1 MSEIINSV
9 LQARY
14 FTKDEHS
21 WEDVCKR
28 VSNFIGN
35 TDEERER
42 FYNLMV
48 EGKFIPNSPTLFNAG
63 LPNGQLSACFV
74 LPIHDSMAS
83 IFGTLGD
90 CAQIFKSGGGCGF
103 SFDELRQKNSPVG
116 ESNGVASGAVS
127 FMRVYDAAIESIKAG
142 GRRRGAAMGVLPVN
156 HGDIM
161 DFVKCKTEEGQI
173 RNFNISVMI
182 TDDFMEKVKNKRF
195 SDVVTHEI
203 LDDGSKR
210 DVTVGEIWQS
220 IVHGAW
226 KNGEPGV
233 LFDGN
238 INKDNKLIKISP
250 IKATNPCVTGDTLI
264 LTDEGYKPIIET
276 IGKETNVWNGIE
288 FSKVVPFL
296 AGENETVYDVTFSN
310 GTTVRATGNHKWFTV
325 EGVKTTLELSTS
337 DKLIKCAFPVIE
349 GTEELPDAYKFGF
362 FCGDG
367 SECKDGTNKIHI
379 YGEKH
384 CCFADLDYSNI
395 KSNLKIINVPK
406 WWSKTFVPDISYTV
420 ESRKQ
425 WLAGLID
432 SDGCATFDGGYQI
445 SSVNKEFLL
454 NVGYMLNTLGCPFK
468 ITLMKNADVRPLPD
482 GKGGYANYYCQT
494 SYRLLISKANAFKLD
509 LPLKRVMKYTE
520 CQRDAGQFVRVVS
533 IVEYGQENVYCCTE
547 PKRHQITLNG
557 NPSGN
562 CGEQPLL
569 PYESC
574 NLGSLNLSAYW
585 KNGKFDD
592 ESFEKDIVTA
602 VEFLND
608 VVDKNAFPIK
618 ELKAMNDETRKIGL
632 GIMGYHDLLLKMR
645 IPYDSEEALSVLDG
659 IMAKI
664 RRVAERTSHL
674 LAKRDGVFP
683 AWEESEWTME
693 VRNGGLLT
701 IAPTGS
707 ISLLANCSSGI
718 EPVFNWVYKRRNTVG
733 KEFLMVHPLFDV
745 DLRKMVMDDDA
756 LYNEIVNQV
765 YNEGTLQNVDVL
777 PQKVKD
783 LYKCALD
790 IAPVWHIRTQATAQ
804 KYIDASISKTINLP
818 EQATPADVAEIYTMA
833 YDLGCKGITLYRTN
847 SRKDVVLQNAQ
858 QQENGFVEVIKD
870 GEIYVKCP
878 ECGGLTKG
886 KGGCNVCEHC
896 GFTKCS

>member
-21 WEDVCKR
+21 WEDVCAR

-48 EGKFIPNSPTLFNAG
+48 EGKFVPNSPTLFNAG
-63 LPNGQLSACFV
+63 LLNGQLSACFV
-74 LPIHDSMAS
+74 LPIHDSMTS
-83 IFGTLGD
+83 IFETLGD

-103 SFDELRQKNSPVG
+103 SFDELRPKNAPVG

-142 GRRRGAAMGVLPVN
+142 GRRRGAAMGVLPVT

-220 IVHGAW
+220 IVLGAW

-238 INKDNKLIKISP
+238 INKDNKLIKISS
-250 IKATNPCVTGDTLI
+250 IKATNPC
-264 LTDEGYKPIIET
+264 
-276 IGKETNVWNGIE
+276 
-288 FSKVVPFL
+288 
-296 AGENETVYDVTFSN
+296 A
-310 GTTVRATGNHKWFTV
+310 
-325 EGVKTTLELSTS
+325 EL
-337 DKLIKCAFPVIE
+337 
-349 GTEELPDAYKFGF
+349 
-362 FCGDG
+362 
-367 SECKDGTNKIHI
+367 
-379 YGEKH
+379 
-384 CCFADLDYSNI
+384 
-395 KSNLKIINVPK
+395 
-406 WWSKTFVPDISYTV
+406 
-420 ESRKQ
+420 
-425 WLAGLID
+425 
-432 SDGCATFDGGYQI
+432 
-445 SSVNKEFLL
+445 
-454 NVGYMLNTLGCPFK
+454 
-468 ITLMKNADVRPLPD
+468 
-482 GKGGYANYYCQT
+482 
-494 SYRLLISKANAFKLD
+494 
-509 LPLKRVMKYTE
+509 
-520 CQRDAGQFVRVVS
+520 
-533 IVEYGQENVYCCTE
+533 
-547 PKRHQITLNG
+547 
-557 NPSGN
+557 
-562 CGEQPLL
+562 PLL

-585 KNGKFDD
+585 KDGKFDD
-592 ESFEKDIVTA
+592 ESFEKDIA
-602 VEFLND
+602 SGVEFLNR
-608 VVDKNAFPIK
+608 VVDKNVFPIEQLK
-618 ELKAMNDETRKIGL
+618 EMNDKTRKIGL

-645 IPYDSEEALSVLDG
+645 IPYDSEEALAVLDG

-664 RRVAERTSHL
+664 RRVAERKSHL

-683 AWEESEWTME
+683 AWEDSEWTME
-693 VRNGGLLT
+693 VRNGGLMT

-733 KEFLMVHPLFDV
+733 KEFLMVHPLFDA

-756 LYNEIVNQV
+756 LYNEIINQI

-790 IAPVWHIRTQATAQ
+790 IAPVWHIRAQATAQ
-804 KYIDASISKTINLP
+804 KHIDASISKTINLP
-818 EQATPADVAEIYTMA
+818 EHATPSDVAEIYTMA
-833 YDLGCKGITLYRTN
+833 YDLGCKGITLYRAN

-878 ECGGLTKG
+878 ECGELTKG

>member
-21 WEDVCKR
+21 WEDVCAR

-48 EGKFIPNSPTLFNAG
+48 QGKFIPNSPTLFNAG
-63 LPNGQLSACFV
+63 LLNGQLSACFV
-74 LPIHDSMAS
+74 LPIHDSMTS
-83 IFGTLGD
+83 IFETLGD

-103 SFDELRQKNSPVG
+103 SFDELRQKNAPVG

-203 LDDGSKR
+203 LDDGGKR

-220 IVHGAW
+220 IVLGAW

-238 INKDNKLIKISP
+238 INKDNKLIKISS
-250 IKATNPCVTGDTLI
+250 IKATNPC
-264 LTDEGYKPIIET
+264 
-276 IGKETNVWNGIE
+276 
-288 FSKVVPFL
+288 
-296 AGENETVYDVTFSN
+296 A
-310 GTTVRATGNHKWFTV
+310 
-325 EGVKTTLELSTS
+325 EL
-337 DKLIKCAFPVIE
+337 
-349 GTEELPDAYKFGF
+349 
-362 FCGDG
+362 
-367 SECKDGTNKIHI
+367 
-379 YGEKH
+379 
-384 CCFADLDYSNI
+384 
-395 KSNLKIINVPK
+395 
-406 WWSKTFVPDISYTV
+406 
-420 ESRKQ
+420 
-425 WLAGLID
+425 
-432 SDGCATFDGGYQI
+432 
-445 SSVNKEFLL
+445 
-454 NVGYMLNTLGCPFK
+454 
-468 ITLMKNADVRPLPD
+468 
-482 GKGGYANYYCQT
+482 
-494 SYRLLISKANAFKLD
+494 
-509 LPLKRVMKYTE
+509 
-520 CQRDAGQFVRVVS
+520 
-533 IVEYGQENVYCCTE
+533 
-547 PKRHQITLNG
+547 
-557 NPSGN
+557 
-562 CGEQPLL
+562 PLL

-585 KNGKFDD
+585 KDGKFDD
-592 ESFEKDIVTA
+592 ESFEKDIA
-602 VEFLND
+602 SGVEFLNS
-608 VVDKNAFPIK
+608 VVDKNVFPIE
-618 ELKAMNDETRKIGL
+618 ELKEMNDKTRKIGL

-645 IPYDSEEALSVLDG
+645 IPYDSEEALAVLDG

-683 AWEESEWTME
+683 AWEDSEWSME
-693 VRNGGLLT
+693 IRNGGLLT

-733 KEFLMVHPLFDV
+733 KEFLMVHPLFDA
-745 DLRKMVMDDDA
+745 DLRKMVVGDDA
-756 LYNEIVNQV
+756 LYNEIINQV

-790 IAPVWHIRTQATAQ
+790 ITPVWHIRTQATAQ
-804 KYIDASISKTINLP
+804 KHIDASISKTINLP
-818 EQATPADVAEIYTMA
+818 EHATPSDVAEIYTMA
-833 YDLGCKGITLYRTN
+833 YDLGCKGITLYRAN

-858 QQENGFVEVIKD
+858 QQENGFVEVIKN

>member
-42 FYNLMV
+42 FFNLMV

-63 LPNGQLSACFV
+63 LPKGQLSACFV
-74 LPIHDSMAS
+74 LPVHDSMAS

-173 RNFNISVMI
+173 KNFNISVMI
-182 TDDFMEKVKNKRF
+182 TDDFMEKVKSKRY

-203 LDDGSKR
+203 LEDGTKR

-220 IVHGAW
+220 IVYGAW

-233 LFDGN
+233 VFDGN

-250 IKATNPCVTGDTLI
+250 IKATNPC
-264 LTDEGYKPIIET
+264 
-276 IGKETNVWNGIE
+276 
-288 FSKVVPFL
+288 
-296 AGENETVYDVTFSN
+296 GEE
-310 GTTVRATGNHKWFTV
+310 
-325 EGVKTTLELSTS
+325 
-337 DKLIKCAFPVIE
+337 
-349 GTEELPDAYKFGF
+349 
-362 FCGDG
+362 
-367 SECKDGTNKIHI
+367 
-379 YGEKH
+379 
-384 CCFADLDYSNI
+384 
-395 KSNLKIINVPK
+395 
-406 WWSKTFVPDISYTV
+406 
-420 ESRKQ
+420 
-425 WLAGLID
+425 
-432 SDGCATFDGGYQI
+432 
-445 SSVNKEFLL
+445 
-454 NVGYMLNTLGCPFK
+454 
-468 ITLMKNADVRPLPD
+468 
-482 GKGGYANYYCQT
+482 
-494 SYRLLISKANAFKLD
+494 
-509 LPLKRVMKYTE
+509 
-520 CQRDAGQFVRVVS
+520 
-533 IVEYGQENVYCCTE
+533 
-547 PKRHQITLNG
+547 
-557 NPSGN
+557 
-562 CGEQPLL
+562 PLL

-585 KNGKFDD
+585 KDGKFDD
-592 ESFEKDIVTA
+592 ESFEKDIATG
-602 VEFLND
+602 VEFLNS
-608 VVDKNAFPIK
+608 VVDKNVFPIK

-645 IPYDSEEALSVLDG
+645 IPYDSEEALAVLDG

-683 AWEESEWTME
+683 AWEDSEWTME

-733 KEFLMVHPLFDV
+733 KEFLMVHPLFDA
-745 DLRKMVMDDDA
+745 DLRKMVMDDDV

-765 YNEGTLQNVDVL
+765 YHEGTLQNVDVL

-790 IAPVWHIRTQATAQ
+790 ITPVWHIRTQATAQ
-804 KYIDASISKTINLP
+804 KHIDASISKTINLP
-818 EQATPADVAEIYTMA
+818 EHATPADVAEIYTMA

-858 QQENGFVEVIKD
+858 QQENGFIEVIVD
-870 GEIYVKCP
+870 GEIHVKCP

>member
-83 IFGTLGD
+83 IFETLGD

-142 GRRRGAAMGVLPVN
+142 GRRRGAAMGVLPVT

-220 IVHGAW
+220 IVYGAW

-250 IKATNPCVTGDTLI
+250 IKATNP
-264 LTDEGYKPIIET
+264 
-276 IGKETNVWNGIE
+276 
-288 FSKVVPFL
+288 
-296 AGENETVYDVTFSN
+296 
-310 GTTVRATGNHKWFTV
+310 
-325 EGVKTTLELSTS
+325 
-337 DKLIKCAFPVIE
+337 
-349 GTEELPDAYKFGF
+349 
-362 FCGDG
+362 
-367 SECKDGTNKIHI
+367 
-379 YGEKH
+379 
-384 CCFADLDYSNI
+384 
-395 KSNLKIINVPK
+395 
-406 WWSKTFVPDISYTV
+406 
-420 ESRKQ
+420 
-425 WLAGLID
+425 
-432 SDGCATFDGGYQI
+432 
-445 SSVNKEFLL
+445 
-454 NVGYMLNTLGCPFK
+454 
-468 ITLMKNADVRPLPD
+468 
-482 GKGGYANYYCQT
+482 
-494 SYRLLISKANAFKLD
+494 
-509 LPLKRVMKYTE
+509 
-520 CQRDAGQFVRVVS
+520 
-533 IVEYGQENVYCCTE
+533 
-547 PKRHQITLNG
+547 
-557 NPSGN
+557 

-592 ESFEKDIVTA
+592 ESFEKDVVTA
-602 VEFLND
+602 VEFLNG
-608 VVDKNAFPIK
+608 VVDKNVFPIK

-645 IPYDSEEALSVLDG
+645 IPYDSEEAMAVLDG

-733 KEFLMVHPLFDV
+733 KEFLMVHPLFDA

-756 LYNEIVNQV
+756 LYNEIINQV
-765 YNEGTLQNVDVL
+765 YSEGTLQNVDVL

-790 IAPVWHIRTQATAQ
+790 IAPVWHIKTQATAQ
-804 KYIDASISKTINLP
+804 KHIDASISKTINLP
-818 EQATPADVAEIYTMA
+818 EHASPADVAEIYIKA

-847 SRKDVVLQNAQ
+847 SRRDVVLQNAQ

>member
-14 FTKDEHS
+14 FAKNEKS

-28 VSNFIGN
+28 VSGFIGN

-63 LPNGQLSACFV
+63 LSNGQLSACFV

-83 IFGTLGD
+83 IFETLGD

-116 ESNGVASGAVS
+116 QSNGVASGAVS

-203 LDDGSKR
+203 LNDGSKR
-210 DVTVGEIWQS
+210 DITVGEIWQS

-238 INKDNKLIKISP
+238 INKDNKLIKINP
-250 IKATNPCVTGDTLI
+250 IKATNP
-264 LTDEGYKPIIET
+264 
-276 IGKETNVWNGIE
+276 
-288 FSKVVPFL
+288 
-296 AGENETVYDVTFSN
+296 
-310 GTTVRATGNHKWFTV
+310 
-325 EGVKTTLELSTS
+325 
-337 DKLIKCAFPVIE
+337 
-349 GTEELPDAYKFGF
+349 
-362 FCGDG
+362 
-367 SECKDGTNKIHI
+367 
-379 YGEKH
+379 
-384 CCFADLDYSNI
+384 
-395 KSNLKIINVPK
+395 
-406 WWSKTFVPDISYTV
+406 
-420 ESRKQ
+420 
-425 WLAGLID
+425 
-432 SDGCATFDGGYQI
+432 
-445 SSVNKEFLL
+445 
-454 NVGYMLNTLGCPFK
+454 
-468 ITLMKNADVRPLPD
+468 
-482 GKGGYANYYCQT
+482 
-494 SYRLLISKANAFKLD
+494 
-509 LPLKRVMKYTE
+509 
-520 CQRDAGQFVRVVS
+520 
-533 IVEYGQENVYCCTE
+533 
-547 PKRHQITLNG
+547 
-557 NPSGN
+557 

-592 ESFEKDIVTA
+592 ESFERDVATS

-608 VVDKNAFPIK
+608 VVDKNVFPIK
-618 ELKAMNDETRKIGL
+618 ELKEMNDKTRKIGL

-645 IPYDSEEALSVLDG
+645 IPYDSDEALAVLDG

-664 RRVAERTSHL
+664 RRIAERTSHL

-733 KEFLMVHPLFDV
+733 KEFLMVHPLFDA
-745 DLRKMVMDDDA
+745 DLRKMVMDDEE
-756 LYNEIVNQV
+756 LYDEIVNQV
-765 YNEGTLQNVDVL
+765 YTEGTLQNVDVL

-804 KYIDASISKTINLP
+804 KHIDASISKTINLP
-818 EQATPADVAEIYTMA
+818 EHASLSDVAEIYIMA

>member
-28 VSNFIGN
+28 VSNFVGN

-42 FYNLMV
+42 FYNLMIN
-48 EGKFIPNSPTLFNAG
+48 GKFIPNSPTLFNAG

-74 LPIHDSMAS
+74 LPIHDSMTS

-220 IVHGAW
+220 IVYGAW

-250 IKATNPCVTGDTLI
+250 IKATNPC
-264 LTDEGYKPIIET
+264 
-276 IGKETNVWNGIE
+276 
-288 FSKVVPFL
+288 
-296 AGENETVYDVTFSN
+296 
-310 GTTVRATGNHKWFTV
+310 
-325 EGVKTTLELSTS
+325 
-337 DKLIKCAFPVIE
+337 
-349 GTEELPDAYKFGF
+349 
-362 FCGDG
+362 
-367 SECKDGTNKIHI
+367 
-379 YGEKH
+379 
-384 CCFADLDYSNI
+384 
-395 KSNLKIINVPK
+395 
-406 WWSKTFVPDISYTV
+406 
-420 ESRKQ
+420 
-425 WLAGLID
+425 
-432 SDGCATFDGGYQI
+432 
-445 SSVNKEFLL
+445 
-454 NVGYMLNTLGCPFK
+454 
-468 ITLMKNADVRPLPD
+468 
-482 GKGGYANYYCQT
+482 
-494 SYRLLISKANAFKLD
+494 
-509 LPLKRVMKYTE
+509 
-520 CQRDAGQFVRVVS
+520 
-533 IVEYGQENVYCCTE
+533 
-547 PKRHQITLNG
+547 
-557 NPSGN
+557 
-562 CGEQPLL
+562 GEQPLL

-592 ESFEKDIVTA
+592 ESFETDIVTA

-608 VVDKNAFPIK
+608 VVDKNTFPIK

-664 RRVAERTSHL
+664 RRIAERTSHL

-683 AWEESEWTME
+683 AWDESEWTME

-701 IAPTGS
+701 VAPTGS

-733 KEFLMVHPLFDV
+733 KEFLMVHPLFAA
-745 DLRKMVMDDDA
+745 DLRKMVMDDDV
-756 LYNEIVNQV
+756 LYNEIINQV
-765 YNEGTLQNVDVL
+765 YTEGTLQNVDVL

-804 KYIDASISKTINLP
+804 KHIDASISKTINLP
-818 EQATPADVAEIYTMA
+818 EHASPADVAEIYIKA

-847 SRKDVVLQNAQ
+847 SRRDVVLQNAQ